1 MTKRVYSSVI
11 MAVILIILCLTLF
24 PFYWMILTSFK
35 PRTELFTLPPDWIPK
50 TPTLKNYY
58 DVLFSVKAERLN
70 FITYFK
76 NSVIVCITV
85 VALTLILAVPAG
97 YSFSRFRFGGRR
109 AVLNLVLISQMLPI
123 VMLLIPFYI
132 AFRKLGLLNTY
143 ICVILPYLV
152 FTLPFS
158 MWMLKGYFDTIP
170 TELEDAAMVDGCTKL
185 GAMGKVILPNILP
198 GIIATSIVAFMMA
211 WDEYIIALTLLA
223 RDEMRTLPPGIVLS
237 FVGEFEIRWGPMM
250 AASVIISLPVM
261 LIFAFLHK
269 HLIAGLTAGAVKG

>member
-1 MTKRVYSSVI
+1 MLRRTHRFIIISVI
-11 MAVILIILCLTLF
+11 LFALFLTLF
-24 PFYWMILTSFK
+24 PFYWMVLTSFK
-35 PRTELFTLPPDWIPK
+35 FRAELFQLPPDWIPK

-58 DVLFSVKAERLN
+58 DVLLSVKAERLN

-76 NSVIVCITV
+76 NSVVVCIAV
-85 VALTLILAVPAG
+85 VALTLILAIPAG

-109 AVLNLVLISQMLPI
+109 TVLNLVLVSQMLPI
-123 VMLLIPFYI
+123 VMLLIPFYVT
-132 AFRKLGLLNTY
+132 FRRFGLLNTY
-143 ICVILPYLV
+143 TSVILPYLV

-158 MWMLKGYFDTIP
+158 MWMLKGYFDAIP

-185 GAMGKVILPNILP
+185 EAMRKVILPNILP
-198 GIIATSIVAFMMA
+198 GVIATSIVAFMMA
-211 WDEYIIALTLLA
+211 WDEFIIALTLLA

-250 AASVIISLPVM
+250 AASVVISLPVM

-269 HLIAGLTAGAVKG
+269 HLIAGLTAGAIKG

>member
-1 MTKRVYSSVI
+1 MKTRKSYYFVI
-11 MAVILIILCLTLF
+11 GFILIALVFTLF
-24 PFYWMILTSFK
+24 PFYWMVLTSFK
-35 PRTELFTLPPDWIPK
+35 PRTELFQLPPDWIPK

-58 DVLFSVKAERLN
+58 DVLLSVKAERLN

-76 NSVIVCITV
+76 NSVVVCIAV
-85 VALTLILAVPAG
+85 VALTLSLAIPAA

-123 VMLLIPFYI
+123 VMLLIPFYVT
-132 AFRKLGLLNTY
+132 FRKFGLLNTY
-143 ICVILPYLV
+143 ISVIFPYLV

-158 MWMLKGYFDTIP
+158 MWMLKGYFDAIP
-170 TELEDAAMVDGCTKL
+170 TELEDAAMVDGCDKL
-185 GAMGKVILPNILP
+185 GAMRKVILPNILP
-198 GIIATSIVAFMMA
+198 GVIATSIVAFMMA
-211 WDEYIIALTLLA
+211 WDEFIIALTLLA

>member
-198 GIIATSIVAFMMA
+198 GIIATIIVAFMMA

>member
-1 MTKRVYSSVI
+1 VI

-76 NSVIVCITV
+76 NSVIVCTTV